1 MSTRIS
7 YILYIFFSCLF
18 FSCAEQEKK
27 DVEKPVA
34 AEGKKS
40 AQLQSWASDPQK
52 EILDWLNKVTD
63 STSSDFIPVK
73 NRIAVF
79 DNDGTLWPEQPMPN
93 QLQFALDYIKAN
105 FDSHP
110 EWQKDQLFNAIAKN
124 DPAALKGIGTAEVFK
139 IINASHTGI
148 SESEFQNSVRKWLDT
163 ATNQKFNKKYEA
175 LVYQPMLE
183 LLELLREHDFKTFI
197 VSGGGADFM
206 RVFTEEVYGIPPYQ
220 VIGSYGEVDFQI
232 KDGEPVIN
240 KIEGDVY
247 FDDKEAKPKAIHR
260 FIGKRP
266 VFVGGNSDGDQA
278 MMEYAS
284 ASNYNTMCV
293 LLYHTDDDREY
304 AYDTKTLSGHLE
316 TALEKAKEKNWLVVN
331 MKEDFLKIF

>member
-1 MSTRIS
+1 MSTRTS

-18 FSCAEQEKK
+18 FSCGEQEKK

-34 AEGKKS
+34 AEEKKS
-40 AQLQSWASDPQK
+40 AQLQSWASKPQK

-73 NRIAVF
+73 DRIAVF
-79 DNDGTLWPEQPMPN
+79 DNDGTLWPEQPWPN
-93 QLQFALDYIKAN
+93 QLQFAFDYIRAKK
-105 FDSHP
+105 DDHP
-110 EWQKDQLFNAIAKN
+110 EWQKDQF
-124 DPAALKGIGTAEVFK
+124 LKEISEGNYSGLSKAGVPGVFK
-139 IINASHTGI
+139 AVNASHTAM
-148 SESEFQNSVRKWLDT
+148 SEKEFSEAVRKWLDT
-163 ATNQKFNKKYEA
+163 ATNQKFNKKYDA

-220 VIGSYGEVDFQI
+220 VIGSYGEVDFEI

-316 TALEKAKEKNWLVVN
+316 TALEKAKEKNWLVIN